1 MQTLV
6 DIFLHWRTPPFFHL
20 AQELRSGRQ
29 DCCVELVDGRVVIG
43 ELLQFE
49 PAKGSIELRISNCPQ
64 RFTFEQ
70 LHSVRLLHP
79 FALRPDTTAVRAIV
93 AANAE
98 VVGERDFWVQ
108 FKNGKEFRGK
118 TYGLVTNEIGLFLF
132 LVEKKPSSFLGC
144 FIPEPALGKVRIG
157 RLVDDTFV
165 AKNVRPSPALAAAL
179 DKQAALSSEPLGKYP
194 SDHAIVSRE
203 TLTRALDA
211 QKPRPNV
218 RLGELLLKSKL
229 VSQEQLD
236 QALAAQK
243 AKQHRSLGQVL
254 VECGVVSRGQILAT
268 LADKLGIPLINV
280 RDFRIEAEALK
291 LMKASFAHRHTVLPL
306 IRTEY
311 ALVIA
316 VEDPLAIDFAEELRF
331 ATGLKTVSVMANLD
345 DLKAR
350 ISLEY
355 GLLEGGYVD
364 FDADSAE
371 LTAKGMAAI
380 GQRAERATVNI
391 ADRALQLSQE
401 SPTPLA
407 LSEAGFYEKIEN
419 RKIQVLI
426 VDDEPHIRSLLKVIV
441 SSLGAEVVGEA
452 GDGESA
458 VALFRELAPNLVLL
472 DISMPK
478 LDGIEVLKRIMA
490 INDKVLVIML
500 SAQDTMDVVNE
511 CLDSGAR
518 NFILKSNA
526 DQELY
531 KLIAETWSDY
541 VAEIEAWR

>member
-6 DIFLHWRTPPFFHL
+6 DIFLHWRTPPFFYVE
-20 AQELRSGRQ
+20 QELRSGQQ

-43 ELLQFE
+43 ELLQFDS
-49 PAKGSIELRISNCPQ
+49 AKGSIELRISNSP
-64 RFTFEQ
+64 RRVTFEQ
-70 LHSVRLLHP
+70 LHSVRLLQP
-79 FALRPDTTAVRAIV
+79 FALRPDTAAARAI
-93 AANAE
+93 AAADAE
-98 VVGERDFWVQ
+98 VVGERDFWVL
-108 FKNGKEFRGK
+108 FRNGKEFRGK
-118 TYGLVTNEIGLFLF
+118 TYGFVKNEIGLFLF
-132 LVEKKPSSFLGC
+132 LVETEPSSFLGC
-144 FIPEPALGKVRIG
+144 FIPEPALGKVRVG
-157 RLVDDTFV
+157 RLVDDTLV
-165 AKNVRPSPALAAAL
+165 AKDVKPSPALAAAL
-179 DKQAALSSEPLGKYP
+179 DKQEALRSKPLGKYL
-194 SDHAIVSRE
+194 SDPVIVSRE

-211 QKPRPNV
+211 QKPRLNV

-268 LADKLGIPLINV
+268 LADKLGIPFINV

-291 LMKASFAHRHTVLPL
+291 LMEAGFAHRHTVLPL

-316 VEDPLAIDFAEELRF
+316 MEDPLAIDFAEELRF
-331 ATGLKTVSVMANLD
+331 ATGLKVVAVMANLE

-364 FDADSAE
+364 SAD
-371 LTAKGMAAI
+371 LTAKGRAAI
-380 GQRAERATVNI
+380 GQRAEPVTINI
-391 ADRALQLSQE
+391 EDRELQLSQE
-401 SPTPLA
+401 SPTPLP
-407 LSEAGFYEKIEN
+407 LREASVYERIEIPKI
-419 RKIQVLI
+419 RVLI
-426 VDDEPHIRSLLKVIV
+426 VDDEPHIRSLLKIIV

-458 VALFRELAPNLVLL
+458 MALFRELAPNLVLL

-478 LDGIEVLKRIMA
+478 LDGIEVLKQIMA

-511 CLDSGAR
+511 CLDNGAR

-531 KLIAETWSDY
+531 QLIAETWSDY
-541 VAEIEAWR
+541 VAEIKAWR

>member
-1 MQTLV
+1 
-6 DIFLHWRTPPFFHL
+6 
-20 AQELRSGRQ
+20 
-29 DCCVELVDGRVVIG
+29 
-43 ELLQFE
+43 LQFD
-49 PAKGSIELRISNCPQ
+49 PAKGSIELLISNCP
-64 RFTFEQ
+64 RRVTFEQ
-70 LHSVRLLHP
+70 VHRVELVHP
-79 FALRPDTTAVRAIV
+79 FALRPDTTEIRTYQTAG
-93 AANAE
+93 AE
-98 VVGERDFWVQ
+98 VTQERNFWIQ

-118 TYGLVTNEIGLFLF
+118 TNGFIKNEIGLFLF
-132 LVEKKPSSFLGC
+132 LVEKIPSSFLGC
-144 FIPEPALGKVRIG
+144 FIPEPALGKFRINPVIDDA
-157 RLVDDTFV
+157 LV
-165 AKNVRPSPALAAAL
+165 ARNAASSPAVIAAL
-179 DKQAALSSEPLGKYP
+179 DKQEARRSEPLGKYP
-194 SDHAIVSRE
+194 SDPVIVSRE
-203 TLTRALDA
+203 TLLRALDA
-211 QKPRPNV
+211 QKPRLNV

-280 RDFRIEAEALK
+280 RDFKIETEALK
-291 LMKASFAHRHTVLPL
+291 LMKSSFAYRHTVLPL
-306 IRTEY
+306 IRTETS
-311 ALVIA
+311 LVIA

-331 ATGLKTVSVMANLD
+331 ATDLKAVPVMANLEE
-345 DLKAR
+345 LKAR

-355 GLLEGGYVD
+355 RLLEGGYVD
-364 FDADSAE
+364 IDADSAD
-371 LTAKGMAAI
+371 LTAQGMAAI
-380 GQRAERATVNI
+380 GQRAEPVTVNI
-391 ADRALQLSQE
+391 EYRALQFSQE
-401 SPTPLA
+401 PPTPLPSKVA
-407 LSEAGFYEKIEN
+407 SFYEKIEN

-478 LDGIEVLKRIMA
+478 LDGIEVLKQIMA

-518 NFILKSNA
+518 NFILKNNA

>member
-6 DIFLHWRTPPFFHL
+6 DIFLHWRTPPSFQL
-20 AQELRSGRQ
+20 AQELRSGQQ
-29 DCCVELVDGRVVIG
+29 DCSVELVDGRVVIG
-43 ELLQFE
+43 ELLQFD
-49 PAKGSIELRISNCPQ
+49 PVKGSIELRISNGP
-64 RFTFEQ
+64 RRVTFEQ
-70 LHSVRLLHP
+70 LHSVRLLCS
-79 FALRPDTTAVRAIV
+79 FALRPDTTAVRAI
-93 AANAE
+93 AAADAE
-98 VVGERDFWVQ
+98 VDRERDFWVL

-118 TYGLVTNEIGLFLF
+118 TYGFIKNEIGLFLF

-144 FIPEPALGKVRIG
+144 FIPEPALGKFRIG
-157 RLVDDTFV
+157 RLVDDTLV
-165 AKNVRPSPALAAAL
+165 ANNVRPSPALAAAL
-179 DKQAALSSEPLGKYP
+179 DKQAALRSESLGK

-280 RDFRIEAEALK
+280 RDFKIEAEALK
-291 LMKASFAHRHTVLPL
+291 LMKAGFAHQHTVLPL

-311 ALVIA
+311 TLVIA

-331 ATGLKTVSVMANLD
+331 ATGLKTVPVMANLE
-345 DLKAR
+345 DLKER
-350 ISLEY
+350 IGLEY

-364 FDADSAE
+364 FDADSAD

-380 GQRAERATVNI
+380 GQRAEPVTVNI
-391 ADRALQLSQE
+391 EDRALQLSQE
-401 SPTPLA
+401 SPTPLP
-407 LSEAGFYEKIEN
+407 LREPGFYEKIEN
-419 RKIQVLI
+419 RKIRVLI

-478 LDGIEVLKRIMA
+478 LDGIEVLKQIMA

-541 VAEIEAWR
+541 VAEIKAWR

>member
-6 DIFLHWRTPPFFHL
+6 DIFLHWRTPPFFQL
-20 AQELRSGRQ
+20 VQELRSGQQ
-29 DCCVELVDGRVVIG
+29 DCCVELVDGRVVVG
-43 ELLQFE
+43 ELSQFD
-49 PAKGSIELRISNCPQ
+49 PAKGSIELRISNGPRQ
-64 RFTFEQ
+64 VTFEQ

-79 FALRPDTTAVRAIV
+79 FALRPDPTAVRAI
-93 AANAE
+93 AAAETE
-98 VVGERDFWVQ
+98 VVGERDFWIR

-118 TYGLVTNEIGLFLF
+118 TYGLITNEIGLFLF
-132 LVEKKPSSFLGC
+132 LVEAKPSSFLGC
-144 FIPEPALGKVRIG
+144 FIPEQALGKVRIG
-157 RLVDDTFV
+157 RLVDDTLV
-165 AKNVRPSPALAAAL
+165 AKDVRPSPAVAAAL
-179 DKQAALSSEPLGKYP
+179 DKQAALRSEPPGKFP
-194 SDHAIVSRE
+194 GDQAIVSRE
-203 TLTRALDA
+203 ALTRALDA
-211 QKPRPNV
+211 QKPRLNV
-218 RLGELLLKSKL
+218 RLGELLLKSRL
-229 VSQEQLD
+229 VAQEQLD

-243 AKQHRSLGQVL
+243 AKQNRSLGQLL
-254 VECGVVSRGQILAT
+254 VERGVVSRGQILAT

-280 RDFRIEAEALK
+280 RDFKIEADALK

-306 IRTEY
+306 IRTETT
-311 ALVIA
+311 LVIA
-316 VEDPLAIDFAEELRF
+316 MEDPLAIDFTEELRF
-331 ATGLKTVSVMANLD
+331 ATGLKVVAVMANLE

-350 ISLEY
+350 ISVEY

-364 FDADSAE
+364 SAD

-380 GQRAERATVNI
+380 GQRTEPDTI
-391 ADRALQLSQE
+391 DIEDRALRLSQE
-401 SPTPLA
+401 PPTPLP
-407 LSEAGFYEKIEN
+407 LGEAGFYKKIEIL
-419 RKIQVLI
+419 KIRVLI

-478 LDGIEVLKRIMA
+478 LDGIGVLKRIMA

-541 VAEIEAWR
+541 AAEIKAWR

>member
-6 DIFLHWRTPPFFHL
+6 DIFLHWRTPPFFQL
-20 AQELRSGRQ
+20 VQELRSGQQ
-29 DCCVELVDGRVVIG
+29 DCCVELVDGRVVVG
-43 ELLQFE
+43 ELSQFD
-49 PAKGSIELRISNCPQ
+49 PAKGSIELRISNGPRQ
-64 RFTFEQ
+64 VTFEQ

-79 FALRPDTTAVRAIV
+79 FALRPDTAAVRAI
-93 AANAE
+93 AAAETE
-98 VVGERDFWVQ
+98 VVGERDFWIR

-118 TYGLVTNEIGLFLF
+118 TYGLITNEIGLFLF
-132 LVEKKPSSFLGC
+132 LVEAKPSSFLGC
-144 FIPEPALGKVRIG
+144 FIPEQALGKVRIG
-157 RLVDDTFV
+157 RLVDDTLV
-165 AKNVRPSPALAAAL
+165 AKDVRPSPAVAAAL
-179 DKQAALSSEPLGKYP
+179 DKQAALRSEPPGKFP
-194 SDHAIVSRE
+194 GDQAIVSRE
-203 TLTRALDA
+203 ALTRALDA
-211 QKPRPNV
+211 QKPRLNV
-218 RLGELLLKSKL
+218 RLGELLLKSRL
-229 VSQEQLD
+229 VAQEQLD

-243 AKQHRSLGQVL
+243 AKQNRSLGQLL
-254 VECGVVSRGQILAT
+254 VERGVVSRGQILAT

-280 RDFRIEAEALK
+280 RDFKIEADALK

-306 IRTEY
+306 IRTETT
-311 ALVIA
+311 LVIA
-316 VEDPLAIDFAEELRF
+316 TEDPLAIDFAEELRF
-331 ATGLKTVSVMANLD
+331 ATGLKVVAVMANLE

-364 FDADSAE
+364 SAD

-380 GQRAERATVNI
+380 GQRAEPDAI
-391 ADRALQLSQE
+391 DIEDRALRLSQE
-401 SPTPLA
+401 PPTPLP
-407 LSEAGFYEKIEN
+407 LGEAGFYEKIEIL
-419 RKIQVLI
+419 KIRVLI

-478 LDGIEVLKRIMA
+478 LDGIGVLKRIMA

-541 VAEIEAWR
+541 AAEIKAWR